1 MTLIQFS
8 KSKVKVKSGG
18 GGEGGLNLCLDHI
31 SSPFGLVGLNFIIH
45 RVMCVKDELYMF
57 ESI

>member
-18 GGEGGLNLCLDHI
+18 GGLNLCLDHI
-31 SSPFGLVGLNFIIH
+31 SSPFGLVGLNFITH
-45 RVMCVKDELYMF
+45 RVTCVKDELYMF
-57 ESI
+57 EYI